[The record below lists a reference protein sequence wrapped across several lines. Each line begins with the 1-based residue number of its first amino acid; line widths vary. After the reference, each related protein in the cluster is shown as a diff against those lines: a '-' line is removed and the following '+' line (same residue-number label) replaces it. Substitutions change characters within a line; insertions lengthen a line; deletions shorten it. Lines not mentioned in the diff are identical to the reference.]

1 MPEPHPA
8 AQNASPRIRV
18 ATSLDEIDR
27 DAWDALEHGPSPFL
41 KWGFLRA
48 LELSRSIGADSGWYP
63 FYLLA
68 VSEAVLL
75 GAVPVFV
82 KSHSYG
88 EFIFDWSW
96 ASAYQRSGRRYYPKL
111 VVAAPLTPATGPRIL
126 LSAGVDAETITGLFV
141 DAVGELADEVDA
153 SAVHW
158 LFTTAAEQA
167 RLTTLGYAP
176 RASFQFHWHN
186 QGYTD
191 FDDFLATLTSRR
203 RKQLRKER
211 RRVSD
216 QVGAVTFTHA
226 ANLDDAGLAR
236 IDGFYRRNTDR
247 HGGRDYLRPG
257 FFALLA
263 ELMPEHFLVA
273 EVDQAGETI
282 AGAVYLETDQLLY
295 GRYWGCAREVDLL
308 HFEVTC
314 YAGIARAIDRGLTR
328 FEAGAQGEHKLLR
341 GFAPTP
347 TYSSH
352 WIRDPELD
360 RAVREFL
367 VHEADQV
374 AARMAALAKCGPY
387 KRTE

>member
-1 MPEPHPA
+1 MPEPQDTQACAVSVHI
-8 AQNASPRIRV
+8 RI
-18 ATSLDEIDR
+18 ATTLDEVDR
-27 DAWDALEHGPSPFL
+27 DAWDGLEHGSSPFL
-41 KWGFLRA
+41 RWGFLRA

-68 VSEAVLL
+68 ETPQALL

-96 ASAYQRSGRRYYPKL
+96 ANAYERSGRSYYPKL
-111 VVAAPLTPATGPRIL
+111 VVAAPLTPASGPRIL
-126 LSAGVDAETITGLFV
+126 IAAGVDAEAFTELFV
-141 DAVGELADEVDA
+141 DAVGKLADEVDA
-153 SAVHW
+153 SSVHW

-167 RLTTLGYAP
+167 RLTALRYAP

-186 QGYTD
+186 PGYAD
-191 FDDFLATLTSRR
+191 FDGFLATLTSRR
-203 RKQLRKER
+203 RKQIRKER
-211 RRVSD
+211 RRVSE
-216 QVGAVTFTHA
+216 QVGAVTFTPA
-226 ANLDDAGLAR
+226 AELGAERLAR

-247 HGGRDYLRPG
+247 HGGMDYLRPG
-257 FFALLA
+257 FFTLLA

-273 EVDQAGETI
+273 DVEAAGEII
-282 AGAVYLETDQLLY
+282 AGAVYLESDRFLY
-295 GRYWGCAREVDLL
+295 GRYWGCSREVDLL

-314 YAGIARAIDRGLTR
+314 YAGIARAIERGLTR

-352 WIRDPELD
+352 WFRDPELD
-360 RAVREFL
+360 GAVRNFL
-367 VHEADQV
+367 VHEADEV
-374 AARMAALAKCGPY
+374 AARMASLERCGPY
-387 KRTE
+387 KSG